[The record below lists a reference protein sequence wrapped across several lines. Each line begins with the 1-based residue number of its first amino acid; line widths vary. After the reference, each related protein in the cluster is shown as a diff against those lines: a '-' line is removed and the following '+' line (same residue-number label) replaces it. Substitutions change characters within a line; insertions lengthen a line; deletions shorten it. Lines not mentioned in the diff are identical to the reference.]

1 VPTLKVADL
10 ELDPV
15 SHHVWRA
22 DKEIDLTKKE
32 YALLD
37 YLMRNE
43 NRVLTRSAIIDH
55 VWDIQ
60 YDSLTN
66 IKDS

>member
-1 VPTLKVADL
+1 MTTLKVADL

-55 VWDIQ
+55 V
-60 YDSLTN
+60 
-66 IKDS
+66 